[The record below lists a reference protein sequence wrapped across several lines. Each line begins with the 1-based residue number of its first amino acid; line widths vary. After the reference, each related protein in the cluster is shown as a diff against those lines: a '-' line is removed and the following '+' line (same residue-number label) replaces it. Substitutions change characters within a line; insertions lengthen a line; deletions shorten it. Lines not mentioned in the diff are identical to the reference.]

1 MLSTQK
7 LLAVGLLSLNSLS
20 AQASLVTLD
29 TVSLYDNVDNIASPQ
44 DTSAHL
50 IGGYFANS
58 PIVGADKKSWMSTSD
73 NHDIQVNNALVHS
86 AFSRFS
92 DPEYTDDLTRPIA
105 VLTNLY
111 NDRHPNNADSN
122 AICLSSREFADS
134 VHDSIKCQQDLDF
147 MAWLRWLGA
156 ELAANP
162 VPAALLGVIIGF
174 EASDDNSGELPARV
188 IIPDDVASLPL
199 PHAFWLFGG
208 GIGGWLGSRRFA
220 NKARKPNDS

>member
-1 MLSTQK
+1 MLSAQK
-7 LLAVGLLSLNSLS
+7 LLAVGLFSLNSLS
-20 AQASLVTLD
+20 VQASLVTLD
-29 TVSLYDNVDNIASPQ
+29 TVSLYDSADNITSPQ
-44 DTSAHL
+44 DTGANL
-50 IGGYFANS
+50 ISGYFANS
-58 PIVGADKKSWMSTSD
+58 PIVRADKKSWMSTS
-73 NHDIQVNNALVHS
+73 NYHDKQVNNALVPN

-92 DPEYTDDLTRPIA
+92 DPEYTDNLTRPIA

-111 NDRHPNNADSN
+111 NDRYPQNADSN

-134 VHDSIKCQQDLDF
+134 ADDSIKCQQDLDF
-147 MAWLRWLGA
+147 MAWMRWLGA

-174 EASDDNSGELPARV
+174 EASDDNSGEFPPKV
-188 IIPDDVASLPL
+188 IIPDDVANLPL

-208 GIGGWLGSRRFA
+208 GIGGWLGLRRHA